1 VANIIN
7 DVLFGFRYKYEEC
20 QPLMDYCEGFKNI
33 LLGMTENKLLM
44 LALVYC
50 PDQTLARDWTA
61 RSWKESRP
69 ISEARPT
76 FWRHVPTSSSP

>member
-44 LALVYC
+44 LALVYA
-50 PDQTLARDWTA
+50 PIRHWPVIGRHAVGKSRDQFQKRDQPSGDMF
-61 RSWKESRP
+61 RLLPR
-69 ISEARPT
+69 R
-76 FWRHVPTSSSP
+76 